1 MMIHSNS
8 ATLQRCS
15 AAIRHH
21 CFKEMNLT
29 PGSAMYIYHVVMKG
43 FTLVYK
49 TLQPYQDE
57 PDNYGLQVTEPD
69 ALLNMTLE
77 SDLSG
82 LQVLYCTAITNL

>member
-1 MMIHSNS
+1 MD
-8 ATLQRCS
+8 
-15 AAIRHH
+15 
-21 CFKEMNLT
+21 LT
-29 PGSAMYIYHVVMKG
+29 PSLTMCIYHVVMKG

-49 TLQPYQDE
+49 ILQPYQDE

-82 LQVLYCTAITNL
+82 LQVLYSTAITNL